1 MDKLW
6 DGLNNIISTDR
17 KDSRGYGG
25 SGEMNIGEA
34 TVPTRG
40 KVKKVA
46 KV

>member
-1 MDKLW
+1 MG
-6 DGLNNIISTDR
+6 DGLSNVISTGR
-17 KDSRGYGG
+17 TDSRGYGG

-34 TVPTRG
+34 TAPTRG

>member
-1 MDKLW
+1 MEY
-6 DGLNNIISTDR
+6 GLNNVLSTDR

-25 SGEMNIGEA
+25 SGEMHIGEA
-34 TVPTRG
+34 TAPTRG